1 MNANTSGR
9 RRRDKKFVIIKSD
22 VVNDDH
28 SMNPKLT
35 LFILPNTDMQY
46 ETYHLKNEG
55 KIE

>member
-22 VVNDDH
+22 VVNDNH
-28 SMNPKLT
+28 SMNPKIT

>member
-28 SMNPKLT
+28 SMTCNMKHIT
-35 LFILPNTDMQY
+35 LKM
-46 ETYHLKNEG
+46 KV
-55 KIE
+55 K